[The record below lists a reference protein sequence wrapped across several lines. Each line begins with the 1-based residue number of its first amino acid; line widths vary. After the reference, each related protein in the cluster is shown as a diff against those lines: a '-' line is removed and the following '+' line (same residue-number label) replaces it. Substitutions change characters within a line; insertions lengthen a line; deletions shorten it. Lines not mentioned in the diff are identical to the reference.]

1 METDVYDMFL
11 GPRKFY
17 ETRIDDILMIF
28 DVRGFGNR
36 AKVEIWKFF
45 VCFQNTHCVFL
56 EKTEVSCVVRRHNR
70 GIRGIPGH
78 PGGFWVFLGEN
89 DDL

>member
-36 AKVEIWKFF
+36 AKVELWKFF
-45 VCFQNTHCVFL
+45 VCFSEHTLCVSRKDTSL
-56 EKTEVSCVVRRHNR
+56 LCCEKTQQ
-70 GIRGIPGH
+70 GIGGIPGE
-78 PGGFWVFLGEN
+78 PGDWPGH
-89 DDL
+89 